1 MQSFLQITVSWVLC
15 LGILIVGTSLADAQ
29 RIPLAD
35 PSVFP
40 HLSVLSVETGNAIQ
54 NLKRPVSP
62 EPPEEGSPRSRAQL
76 VQSRELVEQK
86 RQSHDLF
93 GSDLRE
99 EVQESA
105 CAKKIRE
112 MFPPAVLPISALN
125 LDQAT
130 VDHRESTVV
139 IPLKE
144 PHEGI
149 RGIWFDTETI
159 TTALEIIRLLRTR
172 KIGAVSVSPLG
183 RRPSVFYMF
192 NGVSKEDRQAC
203 RRERVLELLGTC
215 TECEV
220 LEWHS
225 LQP

>member
-1 MQSFLQITVSWVLC
+1 MRSFQQITVSWVLC
-15 LGILIVGTSLADAQ
+15 LGIFIAGTSFADAQ
-29 RIPLAD
+29 RIALAD

-40 HLSVLSVETGNAIQ
+40 HLRVLSVETGNAMQ
-54 NLKRPVSP
+54 NLNRPVAP
-62 EPPEEGSPRSRAQL
+62 GPPEEGSPRSKPQL
-76 VQSRELVEQK
+76 VQGRELAQQK
-86 RQSHDLF
+86 RQPHDL
-93 GSDLRE
+93 SEPDLRE
-99 EVQESA
+99 DVQESA

-139 IPLKE
+139 IPLRE

-149 RGIWFDTETI
+149 RAIWFDTDTI
-159 TTALEIIRLLRTR
+159 TTALEIIRLLRTG
-172 KIGAVSVSPLG
+172 KIGAVSVLPLG

-203 RRERVLELLGTC
+203 RRERVQELLGTC

-220 LEWHS
+220 LEWRS

>member
-1 MQSFLQITVSWVLC
+1 MRSFLQITISCVLC
-15 LGILIVGTSLADAQ
+15 LGIFIAGTSLADVG
-29 RIPLAD
+29 RISLAD
-35 PSVFP
+35 PLVFP
-40 HLSVLSVETGNAIQ
+40 HLRVLSFETRNAIQ
-54 NLKRPVSP
+54 DLNGPVSQ
-62 EPPEEGSPRSRAQL
+62 ENPEEGSPRSKLQL
-76 VQSRELVEQK
+76 VQGRELAQQK
-86 RQSHDLF
+86 RQSHDL
-93 GSDLRE
+93 SEPDLRE
-99 EVQESA
+99 DVQESA

-130 VDHRESTVV
+130 VDHRESTVI
-139 IPLKE
+139 IPLRE

-149 RGIWFDTETI
+149 RAIWFDTDTI
-159 TTALEIIRLLRTR
+159 TTALEIIRLLRTE

-192 NGVSKEDRQAC
+192 NGVSQEDRQAC

-220 LEWHS
+220 LEWRS

>member
-1 MQSFLQITVSWVLC
+1 MRSFQQITVSWVLC
-15 LGILIVGTSLADAQ
+15 LGIFIAGTSFAAAQ
-29 RIPLAD
+29 RIALAD

-40 HLSVLSVETGNAIQ
+40 HLRVLSVETENAIQ
-54 NLKRPVSP
+54 NLNRPVSS
-62 EPPEEGSPRSRAQL
+62 EYSEEGSPRSKAQL
-76 VQSRELVEQK
+76 VQGRELAEQK
-86 RQSHDLF
+86 RQPHDL
-93 GSDLRE
+93 SEPDLRE
-99 EVQESA
+99 DVQESA

-139 IPLKE
+139 IPLRE

-149 RGIWFDTETI
+149 RAIWFDTDTI
-159 TTALEIIRLLRTR
+159 TTALEIIRLLRTG
-172 KIGAVSVSPLG
+172 KIGAVSVLPLG

-192 NGVSKEDRQAC
+192 NGVSQEDRQAC
-203 RRERVLELLGTC
+203 RRERILEFLGTC

-220 LEWHS
+220 LEWRS

>member
-1 MQSFLQITVSWVLC
+1 MRSFQQITVSWVLC
-15 LGILIVGTSLADAQ
+15 LGIFIAGTSFAAAQ
-29 RIPLAD
+29 RIALAE

-40 HLSVLSVETGNAIQ
+40 HLRVLSVETENAIQ
-54 NLKRPVSP
+54 NLNRPVSS
-62 EPPEEGSPRSRAQL
+62 EYSEEGSPRSKAQL
-76 VQSRELVEQK
+76 VQGRELAEQK
-86 RQSHDLF
+86 RQPHDL
-93 GSDLRE
+93 SEPDLRE
-99 EVQESA
+99 DVQESA